1 MSQFCWCHLDMLLWF
16 FCGLCWW
23 CYFKNLSH
31 SSDSFV
37 DFVGGVIL
45 RTWVTQVILLR
56 TLLALFLY
64 AQASSILRWWAIVSG
79 KASSKLGALLWFL
92 CLTFSNLL
100 HMAGWGLRPRLGIWA
115 LSLLGVVLPL
125 DVGPLFV
132 FLPFPSRLV
141 LFLDWTC
148 FIFKNKNLIH
158 SSFFQSFLPFVLE
171 KAKGT
176 QNQPDF
182 IVAQVFQIFPSFT
195 PGERQGKTESAIL
208 YCCTFISSW
217 RKTRE
222 QKLAGLYCCTVNDFF
237 VAKQTF
243 EKYPTWK
250 TVC

>member
-1 MSQFCWCHLDMLLWF
+1 M
-16 FCGLCWW
+16 
-23 CYFKNLSH
+23 
-31 SSDSFV
+31 
-37 DFVGGVIL
+37 
-45 RTWVTQVILLR
+45 ILLR
-56 TLLALFLY
+56 TLMALFLY

-92 CLTFSNLL
+92 RLTFSNLL

-158 SSFFQSFLPFVLE
+158 SSFFQSF
-171 KAKGT
+171 
-176 QNQPDF
+176 
-182 IVAQVFQIFPSFT
+182 PSFC
-195 PGERQGKTESAIL
+195 PGESQRNTESARL
-208 YCCTFISSW
+208 HCCTSFPNFPFLYSW

-222 QKLAGLYCCTVNDFF
+222 NRISHTLLLHVHFLL
-237 VAKQTF
+237 
-243 EKYPTWK
+243 EKDKGTEISRTLLLHSKWLFCGKTDIWEVPYMKNRVLK
-250 TVC
+250 TVTCVFQQKILVKWFFF